1 MNLKLCTRHQYKH
14 MYHISGCRLHH
25 EFILLLCQV
34 SSIRQSSRFVSGRLW
49 VQFPHLAPPFRFTP
63 GRYGSQRR
71 SSLGHAEGNLSVK
84 SVGEINSL
92 DALFW
97 SNPQMLK
104 QWQSSGTLP
113 QNYSVC
119 TFGQVTVH
127 LAGFKAVFTA
137 VLTRSTQ
144 HENRSAELPVGF
156 QTPFQLVARR
166 ESPPGCGEW

>member
-1 MNLKLCTRHQYKH
+1 MYPSPVKH
-14 MYHISGCRLHH
+14 MYHIAGCRLHH

-63 GRYGSQRR
+63 GRHGSQRR
-71 SSLGHAEGNLSVK
+71 SSLGYAEGNLSVK

-156 QTPFQLVARR
+156 QTPFQLVARW
-166 ESPPGCGEW
+166 ESPPGCGE